1 MTYHS
6 NIYERDQ
13 FIDICNL
20 TTSIVGL
27 KKGSLSHKTRRQ
39 ELHVPRSIAAVIGR
53 LEDIHP
59 TIIAKVLKRSR
70 YSIYH
75 YEKVHDGHF
84 RTWKAY
90 RDKFNLILTAYSDLQ
105 GVMPQFDNNRGMKRH
120 ILEFVKES
128 EKEQIEILITS
139 GIAGCKITTS
149 FRDFSQTLKNV
160 KFALKKF
167 RHSIEINLL

>member
-1 MTYHS
+1 
-6 NIYERDQ
+6 
-13 FIDICNL
+13 
-20 TTSIVGL
+20 
-27 KKGSLSHKTRRQ
+27 
-39 ELHVPRSIAAVIGR
+39 
-53 LEDIHP
+53 
-59 TIIAKVLKRSR
+59 
-70 YSIYH
+70 
-75 YEKVHDGHF
+75 VHDGHF